1 MPDLQ
6 KMFGQ
11 VKQMQEQLQQKLEKL
26 AVEASAGGGMVTV
39 KMNGQKQLLEVRI
52 DPEIMNDRE
61 MLQELVAAAVNEA
74 TRKVDAAMQS
84 ELSNMAGGL
93 AWLKLPGL
101 FGP

>member
-26 AVEASAGGGMVTV
+26 TVEASAGGGMVTA

-74 TRKVDAAMQS
+74 ARKVDAAMQS
-84 ELSNMAGGL
+84 ELGQLAGGL
-93 AWLKLPGL
+93 AWMKLPGL

>member
-26 AVEASAGGGMVTV
+26 TVEASAGGGMVTV

-74 TRKVDAAMQS
+74 ARKVDAAMQA
-84 ELSNMAGGL
+84 ELGQLAGGL
-93 AWLKLPGL
+93 ALGKFPGL
-101 FGP
+101 F